1 MKKENVN
8 PIYIEAGKR
17 ICQLRQSKKL
27 SRDLFAAMAQI
38 SDKFLYEI
46 ESGRKGISAANLL
59 KIANVLGVSCDYIL
73 TGQCVKGT
81 DDNMSDIV
89 SLFKDRDVPKVSKL
103 LNAIAEMI

>member
-27 SRDLFAAMAQI
+27 SRDQFAAMAQI

-46 ESGRKGISAANLL
+46 ESGRKGI
-59 KIANVLGVSCDYIL
+59 
-73 TGQCVKGT
+73 
-81 DDNMSDIV
+81 
-89 SLFKDRDVPKVSKL
+89 
-103 LNAIAEMI
+103 